1 MSQFGNDLTQF
12 QRLRAQV
19 RRKKELETARTTL
32 QEQCDRLSV
41 HAKETQQALQQAE
54 KELAQLESTGPM
66 GVLFAVAGGKQARQ
80 ETARKDLRDARQA
93 DQKASW
99 ELADVH
105 GQLMQAERELADLAG
120 CEESF
125 AAVRQRRLAALRA
138 AGLPQSQLLAR
149 LEEQLDQESQWLQA
163 LAAMGTQ
170 GQDALEQA
178 KYTLTLAA
186 KLELSRPIFLV
197 QTLQDA
203 ADLTIQQQQ
212 ALLAQTE
219 QLTAQVRENRARLE
233 EAVND
238 LLGQDLP
245 L

>member
-41 HAKETQQALQQAE
+41 QAKERQQARQQAE
-54 KELAQLESTGPM
+54 KDLAQLESTGPM
-66 GVLFAVAGGKQARQ
+66 GLLFAVAGGKQARQ
-80 ETARKDLRDARQA
+80 EAARKDLRDARQA
-93 DQKASW
+93 DQQAAW
-99 ELADVH
+99 ELADVQ
-105 GQLMQAERELADLAG
+105 GRLMQTERELADLAG
-120 CEESF
+120 CEEAF
-125 AAVRQRRLAALRA
+125 AAVRQGRLAALRA
-138 AGLPQSQLLAR
+138 AGLPQSQLLTC
-149 LEEQLDQESQWLQA
+149 LEEQLDRESQWLQT
-163 LAAMGTQ
+163 LTAMGSQ

-186 KLELSRPIFLV
+186 KLELSRPIFLI

>member
-41 HAKETQQALQQAE
+41 HAKERQQARQQAE
-54 KELAQLESTGPM
+54 KDLAQLESTGPM

-93 DQKASW
+93 DQQAAW
-99 ELADVH
+99 ELAQVQ
-105 GQLMQAERELADLAG
+105 G
-120 CEESF
+120 
-125 AAVRQRRLAALRA
+125 
-138 AGLPQSQLLAR
+138 QLLAR